1 MNISVR
7 YYTRSGNTEK
17 LAKAIA
23 GAVGAEAKNVKE
35 PLEAKAD
42 ILFLG
47 CSYYAFD
54 VDEEVKKFILENKA
68 NIGKIVCFGT
78 SAMLGST
85 KKQVKKVTEEA
96 GVAVAD
102 EEFHCYGSFG
112 PMHKGRP
119 NEKDINAAVAFAKKI
134 TA

>member
-17 LAKAIA
+17 LAMAIA
-23 GAVGAEAKNVKE
+23 DAVGVQAQQVNV
-35 PLEAKAD
+35 PLEEKAD

-47 CSYYAFD
+47 SSYYAFD
-54 VDEEVKKFILENKA
+54 VDDTVKEFILSNKD

-78 SAMLGST
+78 SAMMGST
-85 KKQVKKVTEEA
+85 RKSVKKVADEA
-96 GVAVAD
+96 GVPVAD

-119 NEKDINAAVAFAKKI
+119 NESDIENAVAFAKKYK
-134 TA
+134 